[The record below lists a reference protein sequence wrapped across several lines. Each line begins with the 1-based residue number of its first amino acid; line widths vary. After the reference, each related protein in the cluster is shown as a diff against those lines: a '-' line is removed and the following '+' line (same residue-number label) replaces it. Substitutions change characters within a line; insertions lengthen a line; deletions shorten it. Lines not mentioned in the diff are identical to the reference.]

1 MMFQNSREDTLFDY
15 TIGRLLGEE
24 ALNKT
29 EVTKAFY
36 QSAANVFVVI
46 VGIVAFAMYQVFSAF
61 LRPLLWAV
69 LCGVFLFPIKHRST
83 HVLNARLR
91 LMQINNTP
99 LWLGI
104 IVLPLHFL
112 AWPGLSYVA
121 GCSVSSVEGH
131 GVHGGP
137 ADMCLHSQSLA
148 SVRCAATLY

>member
-1 MMFQNSREDTLFDY
+1 MGQRRRMMFQNSREDTLFDY

-46 VGIVAFAMYQVFSAF
+46 VGIVLVAFALYQVFSAF

-69 LCGVFLFPIKHRST
+69 LCGVFLFPIKHCST
-83 HVLNARLR
+83 HR

-99 LWLGI
+99 LW
-104 IVLPLHFL
+104 
-112 AWPGLSYVA
+112 
-121 GCSVSSVEGH
+121 
-131 GVHGGP
+131 
-137 ADMCLHSQSLA
+137 Q
-148 SVRCAATLY
+148 